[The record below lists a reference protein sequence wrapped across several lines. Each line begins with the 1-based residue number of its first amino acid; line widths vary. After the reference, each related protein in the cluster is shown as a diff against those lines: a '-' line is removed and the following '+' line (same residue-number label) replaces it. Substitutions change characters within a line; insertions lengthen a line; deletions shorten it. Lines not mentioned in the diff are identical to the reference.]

1 MRLRSWFPKKQAI
14 FRFVTGA
21 KSSVDSSQGN
31 LRSVCQNFSYEK
43 MIPRHSAKR
52 TAYRSRTRL
61 GENMKRFFF
70 ENWRAKLMALIV
82 ATAVWYLI
90 KKNVDVAPER
100 WRVDRRTPSFGP
112 ER

>member
-1 MRLRSWFPKKQAI
+1 MILR
-14 FRFVTGA
+14 
-21 KSSVDSSQGN
+21 
-31 LRSVCQNFSYEK
+31 Y
-43 MIPRHSAKR
+43 SAKKIP
-52 TAYRSRTRL
+52 YLSRTRL
-61 GENMKRFFF
+61 RENMKRFFL

-100 WRVDRRTPSFGP
+100 WRLDRRAPSFGS